1 MQTSFK
7 RRDPKIHIFLTGGIQ
22 VGKSTMLRRLL
33 AEFPAVPFSGFRT
46 VTGPGPEGAIGAVYL
61 VPADGETLFLPERK
75 VGVRWGYARGMD
87 AFPAV
92 FDEFGTACVEA
103 PGRLILMDEIGCM
116 EREAPRF
123 AEAVLRRLDG
133 ETPILGVLQGR
144 ADSPLAEAIRKHEKV
159 LLAEVTPENREEV
172 FSQLLRK
179 MRWQMK
185 RFVDSAG
192 AVVFREHEGKTQA
205 LMIYSNHKSW
215 GFPKGHLERGEN
227 PAAAA
232 RREVLEE
239 TGIRIELL
247 SEHGFAAD
255 AALLR
260 ESRQIHYFPA
270 LVRSGTLS
278 PQPGEVRAA
287 EWQDAQRVKEL
298 LYFRED
304 VEPFEWALQQYR
316 ARQGKG

>member
-1 MQTSFK
+1 MQISSE
-7 RRDPKIHIFLTGGIQ
+7 RADNRIHIFLTGGIQ

-33 AEFPAVPFSGFRT
+33 AEFPAVPCAGFRT
-46 VTGPGPEGAIGAVYL
+46 VTGPGPEGSIGAVYL

-75 VGVRWGYARGMD
+75 VGLRLGHARGIES
-87 AFPAV
+87 FPAA
-92 FDEFGTACVEA
+92 FDEFGTACIEA
-103 PGRLILMDEIGCM
+103 PGRLILMDEIGRM

-123 AEAVLRRLDG
+123 SEAVLRRLDG
-133 ETPILGVLQGR
+133 DTPILGVVQSR
-144 ADSPLAEAIRKHEKV
+144 ADTPLANAIRCHEKV

-172 FSQLLRK
+172 FAQLLRK

-192 AVVFREHEGKTQA
+192 AVVFREHEGKTQV
-205 LMIYSNHKSW
+205 LMIYSKHKSW
-215 GFPKGHLERGEN
+215 GFPKGHIERGEN

-247 SEHGFAAD
+247 SDRGFAAD
-255 AALLR
+255 AALMR

-270 LVRSGTLS
+270 LVRSGALS

-304 VEPFEWALQQYR
+304 VEPFVWALQQYR
-316 ARQGKG
+316 ARTGRS